1 MSTWMDPLR
10 LSGSGGTGFPQDW
23 TIFYWAYWIAWFVAT
38 PFFIARISEGRTIK
52 QTILGGLSCGL
63 LGTYLSFIV
72 FGGFG
77 LHVQT
82 TGKADLA
89 GMLAG
94 GASPAEVI
102 LKVFDQL
109 PVTKIALVVLILAMI
124 AFYASTFDAI
134 TLVVAGYSE
143 KDLTGEKEPR
153 KKLRAFWS
161 CVFLLLPIALL
172 FSESTLSNL
181 QTISIIA
188 AFPLGIIMI
197 LIVWGF
203 FRELRGHWKIRK
215 EDMEK

>member
-188 AFPLGIIMI
+188 AFPLRNHHDFDRMGIFQGAERA
-197 LIVWGF
+197 L
-203 FRELRGHWKIRK
+203 
-215 EDMEK
+215 EDS